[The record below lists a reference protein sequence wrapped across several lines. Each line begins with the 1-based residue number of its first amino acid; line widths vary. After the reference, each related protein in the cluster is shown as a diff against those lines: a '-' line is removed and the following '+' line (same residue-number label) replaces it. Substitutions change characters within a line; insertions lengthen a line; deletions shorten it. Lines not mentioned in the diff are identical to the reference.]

1 METQNEVN
9 PALGSIIQDSKKEIH
24 DEVERKSKGRGR
36 PKKDQSTT
44 TAKTQGH
51 QNQTNFNSPVMQPM
65 SKDTYKNM
73 LGGALDLL
81 NLYLNKY
88 TGTEIFTLTKEEREM
103 ITETG
108 GTTMM
113 DFMPAVNPMYIN
125 AIGFACVMGGVY
137 GMKYQAYSDYVKL
150 ENEKTKNSVVE
161 IKK

>member
-44 TAKTQGH
+44 SAKTQGH
-51 QNQTNFNSPVMQPM
+51 QNQTNFNNPVMQPM

-88 TGTEIFTLTKEEREM
+88 TGTEIFTLSKEEREM

-137 GMKYQAYSDYVKL
+137 GMKYQAYADYVKTKQK
-150 ENEKTKNSVVE
+150 ENSNVVE